1 MLPRTPNQAGLVPVK
16 LKRMQKWKHVHL
28 QEYVDVE
35 KLLKA
40 LTLLRNLG
48 HPHYQF
54 QFEKSIQG
62 YKQRCLIE
70 DKEGYDIMYQESD
83 DEMSNSDTSDKAA
96 DLDKDVEIEAN
107 QEKDF
112 EKGADQDKDFEEDA
126 DQDKD
131 FEKDADHDK
140 DFEEEADQD
149 KDFEKE
155 SIGEDTIEKAD
166 EDKNFE
172 KDQDRPKTNTEEII
186 EKETSGEV
194 KKAKTRAEEIGE
206 EIIEKEADEEYYLK
220 HDCIGR
226 FQFNYNQTTA
236 MSHDQPEM
244 NVQDAPI
251 IISPGEGRCHKNNL
265 DFVEK

>member
-1 MLPRTPNQAGLVPVK
+1 MSAIKSKCVCIPIGEEDIQNTLSMLPRTPNQAGLVPVK

-40 LTLLRNLG
+40 LKLLRDLG

-96 DLDKDVEIEAN
+96 DLDKDVEIGNDQDKEFEEEAD
-107 QEKDF
+107 QDKDF
-112 EKGADQDKDFEEDA
+112 EEGADQEKDFEEDA

-131 FEKDADHDK
+131 FEEDTDH
-140 DFEEEADQD
+140 D

-155 SIGEDTIEKAD
+155 SDHVKDFEEEAVQEKDFEKESNKEDTIEKAD

-172 KDQDRPKTNTEEII
+172 KDQDRSETITNLFFNLG
-186 EKETSGEV
+186 EKECS
-194 KKAKTRAEEIGE
+194 R
-206 EIIEKEADEEYYLK
+206 LK
-220 HDCIGR
+220 
-226 FQFNYNQTTA
+226 
-236 MSHDQPEM
+236 MEQP
-244 NVQDAPI
+244 
-251 IISPGEGRCHKNNL
+251 L
-265 DFVEK
+265 